1 MDRESFIAAIIAEL
15 EEQTSHL
22 PMQGDI
28 ALSSGLIRRSVN
40 NSNED
45 LAVDVYNKM
54 CFDYPLVSFEDGETK
69 NYIAGLNHLTVE
81 IRDKFI
87 KKETSSNSPLRKIFN
102 LNPAFIHNV
111 KVYIPSILNS
121 DAAQSRSTA
130 ADGK

>member
-1 MDRESFIAAIIAEL
+1 MIEF
-15 EEQTSHL
+15 
-22 PMQGDI
+22 
-28 ALSSGLIRRSVN
+28 LSEKDEKIF
-40 NSNED
+40 
-45 LAVDVYNKM
+45 DVYNKM

-81 IRDKFI
+81 IRDKLI

-121 DAAQSRSTA
+121 DAAQSSSTA
-130 ADGK
+130 VDGK